1 MKLLVFVVAAQTFIS
16 IAIAAEECVE
26 ECVKAKYDIFGAND
40 DACISFRKQ
49 LPRPMMGN
57 SCYKGFWA
65 AVEDFCKEDCDS
77 SAHRMHAGQ
86 ACRDFKTTLKSGCFH
101 GYTAGSSF
109 ALAGH
114 SLNKEDPSLDYGGL
128 IEITESNNDSQKTQ
142 YEFEVEAT
150 IYDKSSDATVEDSNV
165 LVNEIENTAH
175 DYTKGAQGR
184 DVQVS
189 DLDVKGE
196 DDDII
201 PHETAYGE
209 RLAEMS
215 ESYSEN
221 QKAQSHLESG
231 AMTTEEGTDALFEDA
246 SISIDEMNDTALD
259 NAPYY
264 GEIALRHGKISD
276 LNDEGEG
283 GDIVPLATPY
293 GRWV

>member
-1 MKLLVFVVAAQTFIS
+1 MKFLVFAVAAQTVIS
-16 IAIAAEECVE
+16 IAADECVE
-26 ECVKAKYDIFGAND
+26 DCVKAKYYIFGSND
-40 DACISFRKQ
+40 DACISFRKL

-65 AVEDFCKEDCDS
+65 AVENFCKEDCDN

-86 ACRDFKTTLKSGCFH
+86 ACRDFKTTLKSGCIH
-101 GYTAGSSF
+101 GYIAGSSF
-109 ALAGH
+109 ALAAGH
-114 SLNKEDPSLDYGGL
+114 SLKEDPSLDYGGL
-128 IEITESNNDSQKTQ
+128 TEIIESKNDSRKTQ

-150 IYDKSSDATVEDSNV
+150 IDDKGSDPTVKDSNV
-165 LVNEIENTAH
+165 LVNEVEDTAH
-175 DYTKGAQGR
+175 YYTKGAQGQ

-196 DDDII
+196 DNDII

-231 AMTTEEGTDALFEDA
+231 AMTAEEGTDALFEDA
-246 SISIDEMNDTALD
+246 SISIDETNDTALV
-259 NAPYY
+259 NAQYY
-264 GEIALRHGKISD
+264 GEIALQHGQISD

-283 GDIVPLATPY
+283 EDIVPLTTPY